1 MYDVAVIGAG
11 VIGTFIARELSRY
24 DLKIVIVE
32 KDNDVAN
39 GTTKANSAIVH
50 AGYDAD
56 YDSLK
61 GKLNALGNSM
71 FDKVCSELDVP
82 FKRIGSLV
90 LGFDDEDMK
99 TLDKLYKNGLK
110 LNIPDLKI
118 LNGDEARALE
128 PNISENVVGALQAP
142 TAGIVGPWELAVAL
156 AENAVEN
163 GVEIRLNNEVKNINK
178 TTDGYKII
186 TNDDEI
192 DAKYVINC
200 AGVYAD
206 KINAM
211 VAEPTFKITPRK
223 GQYYLLDKSAGN
235 LFNSVIFQCPT
246 KLGKGVLITPT
257 VHGNLLVGPDSQ
269 DIDDKE
275 DISTTSDRM
284 NLVREYAAKSCD
296 NIPFNQ
302 VITSFAGLRAE
313 PTGGDFIIAEA
324 KDAKGFI
331 NVAGIKSPGLS
342 ASPAI
347 AEYVV
352 KLLLDITGDIKENK
366 NFNAVRRPMIRFM
379 ELTDEQKAEVINKDS
394 RYGRIICRCENI
406 TEGEIVDIIQRK
418 VGARTV
424 DGVKRRARPGMGRC
438 QGGFCGPRVME
449 ILARELDVDISTIV
463 KSEKNSYIIT
473 NETKTN

>member
-178 TTDGYKII
+178 TTDGYKIT
-186 TNDDEI
+186 TNDGEI

-211 VAEPTFKITPRK
+211 VAEPEFKITPRK

-347 AEYVV
+347 ADYVV
-352 KLLLDITGDIKENK
+352 KLLFDITGDIKENK
-366 NFNAVRRPMIRFM
+366 NFNPVRRPVIRFM
-379 ELTDEQKAEVINKDS
+379 ELTDEQKAEVIKKDS